1 MALSAICS
9 STWRLSFLFEGDGC
23 VYKEHESGTCRD
35 ISDINV
41 ILTLVC
47 VVVVVVHPLL
57 PLLQLGLGMEGLSTG
72 FRLEAGYI
80 PAS

>member
-1 MALSAICS
+1 MM
-9 STWRLSFLFEGDGC
+9 WRGSCGARNLRA
-23 VYKEHESGTCRD
+23 RD
-35 ISDINV
+35 LCTGRV
-41 ILTLVC
+41 HARHGGHQLVG

-57 PLLQLGLGMEGLSTG
+57 PLLQLALGMEGLSTG

>member
-1 MALSAICS
+1 MHAHNLCTGRVHA
-9 STWRLSFLFEGDGC
+9 RHGG
-23 VYKEHESGTCRD
+23 HQ
-35 ISDINV
+35 
-41 ILTLVC
+41 LVC